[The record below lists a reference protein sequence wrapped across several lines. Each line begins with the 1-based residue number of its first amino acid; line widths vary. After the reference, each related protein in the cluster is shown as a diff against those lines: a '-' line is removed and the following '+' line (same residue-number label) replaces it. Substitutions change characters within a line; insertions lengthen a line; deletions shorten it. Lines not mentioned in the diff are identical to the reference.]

1 MLQYILNFIL
11 QVIEEGANR
20 CVVLELDRT
29 SSQFPP
35 AVSSTGRKV
44 TVDSLTWKLRW
55 LSEKSWLQFVTL
67 LKALHAQTP
76 SPLFVRYVQWL
87 ILRLDSVCPFALK
100 HLFHSFIVCIVSPR
114 SSSLIGLICW
124 SVEWV
129 VWFCEVFFDFCFSSL
144 YPSWVAFCTDLVQY
158 SEIRRYSH
166 KVCPR

>member
-1 MLQYILNFIL
+1 MSFTVSMPFDFGNQISGVMLQYILNFIL

-76 SPLFVRYVQWL
+76 SPLFVRYVQ
-87 ILRLDSVCPFALK
+87 
-100 HLFHSFIVCIVSPR
+100 
-114 SSSLIGLICW
+114 
-124 SVEWV
+124 
-129 VWFCEVFFDFCFSSL
+129 
-144 YPSWVAFCTDLVQY
+144 
-158 SEIRRYSH
+158 
-166 KVCPR
+166 